1 MLHNFDAGGNKLI
14 LFKSFM
20 DHKSTEKAF
29 KKSDGCITGK
39 KQALERRNMTKC
51 WEMIIE
57 WADGMMIW

>member
-29 KKSDGCITGK
+29 KKSDGYITGK

-51 WEMIIE
+51 WELIIK
-57 WADGMMIW
+57 